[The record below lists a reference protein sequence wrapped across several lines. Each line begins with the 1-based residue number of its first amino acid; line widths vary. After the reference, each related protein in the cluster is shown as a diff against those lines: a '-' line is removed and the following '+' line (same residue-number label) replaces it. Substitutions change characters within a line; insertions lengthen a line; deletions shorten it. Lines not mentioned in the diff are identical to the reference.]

1 MVPSLF
7 ATLWLLI
14 APPSAGACAF
24 QFDPIGS
31 GFGARLDALTPWLLL
46 DYSVPMPYNLEMVPP
61 CQDLW
66 ALHFGGRALSRMAG
80 AAGGGLAPLL
90 RDAAAQV
97 AFVDEC
103 GIQDPSGCVRM
114 APINASRLLWALRRH
129 WGALRGRPPRYP
141 GCERLRCT
149 DAPPPDPPPLSPPP
163 LEWKTPTPPPPF
175 SHGVLLLGG
184 LGGVGGAGALAWALW
199 KRPCTAGGGTGNTG
213 RSWGG
218 ADGEGGV
225 ERGAVISGGGN
236 GEGGAGGTKSDGGG
250 G

>member
-149 DAPPPDPPPLSPPP
+149 DGNDPPPGTPPGPPHHPPP
-163 LEWKTPTPPPPF
+163 QSQPHRTPITPPPKLFIPP
-175 SHGVLLLGG
+175 S
-184 LGGVGGAGALAWALW
+184 
-199 KRPCTAGGGTGNTG
+199 PP
-213 RSWGG
+213 
-218 ADGEGGV
+218 
-225 ERGAVISGGGN
+225 
-236 GEGGAGGTKSDGGG
+236 
-250 G
+250 